1 VSLQRRT
8 IAALTLLAASWFS
21 LGAQAERQHTVRAG
35 ETLGS
40 IAQSYRV
47 SIASLAAAN
56 ELTANSTLK
65 VGEQLS
71 VPAPG
76 VVIVGAGDSL
86 WTVAKRNSVSA
97 DALASANGLTAA
109 ATLQPG
115 TRLRL
120 PGAPKTKEAAPSKGG
135 VELKSKVSKN
145 EPAAVGTKSGT
156 VSFYRVATGEKLRIT
171 LTDAKGRVRPQAAN
185 RMAAFLRPRG
195 TKKQK
200 RPDMRLLAL
209 ITEVAKHYDGRTI
222 QVMSGYRVA
231 KGYTSKESRH
241 TKGAAMDIKVDGVTN
256 RQLCDYLR
264 HFKNVGV
271 GFYPHSLFVHFD
283 VRDKNAYW
291 IDMSS
296 PGGKPSYLDGVQ
308 REHFDGKNKDEGL
321 VELGRAVSDAIGD
334 DGEYDGEPEGE

>member
-1 VSLQRRT
+1 MRS
-8 IAALTLLAASWFS
+8 
-21 LGAQAERQHTVRAG
+21 G

-56 ELTANSTLK
+56 ELTSNSTLK
-65 VGEQLS
+65 IGEQLS
-71 VPAPG
+71 VPEPG
-76 VVIVGAGDSL
+76 VVIVGTGDSL
-86 WTVAKRNSVSA
+86 WTVAKAHGVGA
-97 DALASANGLTAA
+97 EALAKANGITLSTL
-109 ATLQPG
+109 LQPG

-120 PGAPKTKEAAPSKGG
+120 PGVAKTKEAPASKGG
-135 VELKSKVSKN
+135 VELKSKIVKN
-145 EPAAVGTKSGT
+145 EPAPVGMKSGT
-156 VSFYRVATGEKLRIT
+156 VAFHRVATGEKLKLTIT
-171 LTDAKGRVRPQAAN
+171 DNKGRVRPQAAK

-195 TKKQK
+195 SKKQK
-200 RPDMRLLAL
+200 RPDLRLLAL
-209 ITEVAKHYDGRTI
+209 ITEVSKHYDGRTI

-231 KGYTSKESRH
+231 KGFTSKESRH
-241 TKGAAMDIKVDGVTN
+241 TKGAAMDIKIDGVTN

-283 VRDKNAYW
+283 VRDKSAYW

-296 PGGKPSYLDGVQ
+296 PGGKPSYLDGEQ
-308 REHFDGKNKDEGL
+308 RQHFDGFKKDEGL

-334 DGEYDGEPEGE
+334 DGEYDGEPEDE

>member
-1 VSLQRRT
+1 VSCKRSL
-8 IAALTLLAASWFS
+8 IAAVTLLSASWFQPT
-21 LGAQAERQHTVRAG
+21 AQAERQHTVRSG
-35 ETLGS
+35 QTLGS
-40 IAQSYRV
+40 IAQSYGV

-56 ELTANSTLK
+56 ELTAHSTLK

-71 VPAPG
+71 VPEPG
-76 VVIVGAGDSL
+76 VVIVGSGDSL
-86 WTVAKRNSVSA
+86 WTVAKRNGVAA
-97 DALASANGLTAA
+97 DALAKANGLALST
-109 ATLQPG
+109 TLQPG
-115 TRLRL
+115 ARLKL
-120 PGAPKTKEAAPSKGG
+120 PGASKGKPLPAPKGG
-135 VELKSKVSKN
+135 VELKGKVGKN
-145 EPAAVGTKSGT
+145 EPAPVGMKSGT

-171 LTDAKGRVRPQAAN
+171 LTDAKGRVRGPAAN

-195 TKKQK
+195 SKKQK
-200 RPDMRLLAL
+200 RPDLRLLAL

-241 TKGAAMDIKVDGVTN
+241 TKGAAMDIKIDGVTN

-296 PGGKPSYLDGVQ
+296 PGGKPSYLDGEQ

-334 DGEYDGEPEGE
+334 DGEYDGEPEE